1 MSFFGILCMFLNL
14 QYYEHVICILFW
26 VFEFPLLS
34 LYLAIHGEQLPRFFF
49 FHICEGIYRDPV
61 TTIVLTNKVLNIW

>member
-1 MSFFGILCMFLNL
+1 MCFFGILCMFLNL
-14 QYYEHVICILFW
+14 QYYEHLISILFL

-34 LYLAIHGEQLPRFFF
+34 LYLAIHGEQVPSFL
-49 FHICEGIYRDPV
+49 FHIFEGIYSNPV

>member
-14 QYYEHVICILFW
+14 QYYEHLISILFL

-34 LYLAIHGEQLPRFFF
+34 LYLAIHGEQVPSFL
-49 FHICEGIYRDPV
+49 FHICEGIYSNPV
-61 TTIVLTNKVLNIW
+61 TTIILTNNVINIW

>member
-14 QYYEHVICILFW
+14 QYYEHLISILFL

-34 LYLAIHGEQLPRFFF
+34 LYLAIHGEQVPSFL
-49 FHICEGIYRDPV
+49 FHICEGIYSNPV
-61 TTIVLTNKVLNIW
+61 TTIILTNNVLNIW

>member
-14 QYYEHVICILFW
+14 QYYEHLISILFL

-34 LYLAIHGEQLPRFFF
+34 LYLAIHGDQVPSFL
-49 FHICEGIYRDPV
+49 FHIFEGIYSNPV

>member
-34 LYLAIHGEQLPRFFF
+34 LYLEIHGEQLPSFFF
-49 FHICEGIYRDPV
+49 SYM
-61 TTIVLTNKVLNIW
+61 